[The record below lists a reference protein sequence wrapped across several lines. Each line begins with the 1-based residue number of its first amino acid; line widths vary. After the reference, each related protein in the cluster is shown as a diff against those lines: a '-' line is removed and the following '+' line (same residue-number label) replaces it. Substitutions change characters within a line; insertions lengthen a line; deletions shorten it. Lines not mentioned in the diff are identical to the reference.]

1 MSAYIPNIS
10 VDCVIFGFD
19 GDNLNVLLIERELHT
34 DDGELIIKDHTLTGY
49 HVERDENLDQ
59 AASHI
64 LKELT
69 GIEDLYLE
77 QGFTFGDVDRLKNEK
92 DRLWVES
99 QNLKIDK
106 RTITIVYYTL
116 IDNTEVELSDNN
128 IRKASWFPIHQ
139 IPELGFDHREIINKT
154 LNTIRV
160 KARMEPIVFELLPEK
175 FTLTHMQKAYEAI
188 IDSKLDR
195 RNFRKKVSQMR
206 FIVPL
211 DEKQT
216 GVAHKPAQ
224 LYFFSREVY
233 ERTKKDRFV
242 ITI

>member
-1 MSAYIPNIS
+1 MW
-10 VDCVIFGFD
+10 
-19 GDNLNVLLIERELHT
+19 IE
-34 DDGELIIKDHTLTGY
+34 
-49 HVERDENLDQ
+49 N
-59 AASHI
+59 
-64 LKELT
+64 
-69 GIEDLYLE
+69 
-77 QGFTFGDVDRLKNEK
+77 
-92 DRLWVES
+92 
-99 QNLKIDK
+99 QNLSIDN

-116 IDNTEVELSDNN
+116 IDNTKVELSNN
-128 IRKASWFPIHQ
+128 NMRKANWFPIHK
-139 IPELGFDHREIINKT
+139 IPELGFDHRAIIDKT
-154 LNTIRV
+154 LETIRI

-175 FTLTHMQKAYEAI
+175 FTLTHLQKAYEAI

-206 FIVPL
+206 FIVSL